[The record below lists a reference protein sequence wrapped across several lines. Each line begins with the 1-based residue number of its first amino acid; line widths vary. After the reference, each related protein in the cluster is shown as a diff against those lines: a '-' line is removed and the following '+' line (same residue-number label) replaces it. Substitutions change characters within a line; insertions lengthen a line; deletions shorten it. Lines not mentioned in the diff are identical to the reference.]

1 MPSPLKTHWNPV
13 FRRSQHSCG
22 MLMEKLQ
29 EQFDKYSLKLIA
41 TNTCAYINIYT
52 IYIYIYNIYIHMY
65 IYIYNI
71 MEKLVTQKKLWETPF
86 LIYTIAETL
95 FGIFWATCTV
105 ALASFFFR
113 HVWIW
118 TSIKSLLRRRWLFL
132 HVPTS
137 SLLSSHRGSARSC
150 GH

>member
-1 MPSPLKTHWNPV
+1 MSHTHLIRYDTIYRYN
-13 FRRSQHSCG
+13 
-22 MLMEKLQ
+22 
-29 EQFDKYSLKLIA
+29 KY
-41 TNTCAYINIYT
+41 
-52 IYIYIYNIYIHMY
+52 IYIYIMYHDIYIYTCMHTLYDVSYTHMIDSCITISYVILTYVY
-65 IYIYNI
+65 IYIYI

-132 HVPTS
+132 HVRTS

>member
-1 MPSPLKTHWNPV
+1 MPSPLKPGLPTQPALMWYVNGKAAGTIWQV
-13 FRRSQHSCG
+13 FF
-22 MLMEKLQ
+22 ET
-29 EQFDKYSLKLIA
+29 YS
-41 TNTCAYINIYT
+41 NQYVCIYK
-52 IYIYIYNIYIHMY
+52 YIYNIYIYIQY
-65 IYIYNI
+65 IYTYVYIYI